1 MFDKVNLNN
10 LQSSTVPMTEPLE
23 TVVLLPSGV
32 TLNSDPQATYMYA
45 DGGVTQGQY
54 EILSDDHNG
63 SGRQLIKVTWND
75 DRLRIGQTITAEL
88 DVTVSDGAPNSLL
101 FDVYGFSGDA
111 ELNVP
116 TSSGD
121 AITDTILQTDEDD
134 LNGDGITDQPRL
146 KSGNIYSIRG
156 EYDLQTEKF
165 VKGELDDDW
174 TTLGQTV
181 PGGDIDYQLFLTN
194 TTGKDISTMTLIDV
208 LPSVGD
214 LGITDNVARGSQ
226 FTPLMTGPIT
236 LPTEWQS
243 KVNVYYST
251 AKNPKRDDLIR
262 HTKYPD
268 TTTPLTNPEGAEDPN
283 WVTEDAVTDWTSIHS
298 FKVELLDGETW
309 VEGADMALHFS
320 MKAPEAGDVDR
331 ELLDK
336 DIDPYERAACNSFA
350 VATDHGQPVEPHQVC
365 AYMNYDIEDPEI
377 EKTVNDQKD
386 PYELIDRDEAFT
398 WEIDYDFGN
407 YTSHWESVSFSDQID
422 SLLEIID
429 VTVIDQN
436 GDDVIDHGELT
447 IDHEENLVTFELA
460 TKDDSFAYL
469 QDQTYTMI
477 INSKIKDSVTDEQL
491 LEIIEDGGIPNE
503 AELIVD
509 DDPTTSNRVIIVPP
523 EPRGSLNII
532 KIDKDSEEVLAG
544 AEFELRDDN
553 DQLVIAG
560 TTDEDGQLSFTDIP
574 IGSYQLIETKAPEG
588 YRLLR
593 NPIDVEINGE
603 NLIVELHV
611 ENSKSGWELPSTGG
625 MGTILFYGLGA
636 IIMIGSIL
644 FLLKGTMRRGRYER
658 ID

>member
-1 MFDKVNLNN
+1 
-10 LQSSTVPMTEPLE
+10 
-23 TVVLLPSGV
+23 
-32 TLNSDPQATYMYA
+32 
-45 DGGVTQGQY
+45 
-54 EILSDDHNG
+54 
-63 SGRQLIKVTWND
+63 
-75 DRLRIGQTITAEL
+75 
-88 DVTVSDGAPNSLL
+88 
-101 FDVYGFSGDA
+101 
-111 ELNVP
+111 
-116 TSSGD
+116 
-121 AITDTILQTDEDD
+121 
-134 LNGDGITDQPRL
+134 
-146 KSGNIYSIRG
+146 
-156 EYDLQTEKF
+156 
-165 VKGELDDDW
+165 
-174 TTLGQTV
+174 
-181 PGGDIDYQLFLTN
+181 
-194 TTGKDISTMTLIDV
+194 
-208 LPSVGD
+208 
-214 LGITDNVARGSQ
+214 
-226 FTPLMTGPIT
+226 
-236 LPTEWQS
+236 
-243 KVNVYYST
+243 
-251 AKNPKRDDLIR
+251 
-262 HTKYPD
+262 
-268 TTTPLTNPEGAEDPN
+268 
-283 WVTEDAVTDWTSIHS
+283 
-298 FKVELLDGETW
+298 
-309 VEGADMALHFS
+309 
-320 MKAPEAGDVDR
+320 
-331 ELLDK
+331 LDK

-523 EPRGSLNII
+523 EPKGSLNII

-544 AEFELRDDN
+544 AELELRDDN
-553 DQLVIAG
+553 GQLVIAG

-603 NLIVELHV
+603 NLEVELHV

-644 FLLKGTMRRGRYER
+644 F
-658 ID
+658 